1 MAASTTTSFSLKIK
15 RSTTKMIQ
23 EEFADLEDPVLTA
36 RVIRFERQSVIM
48 GVSSGIGRPEVEAE
62 LPKRDQLP
70 NDNYRANATF
80 KVFLKEV
87 GRNSQ
92 KGPQLFVSRANA
104 GLVVYLFENEVP
116 EIQEGT
122 VKIVAVSRE
131 ANPPQERLVLEQK

>member
-1 MAASTTTSFSLKIK
+1 
-15 RSTTKMIQ
+15 MIQ

-87 GRNSQ
+87 SEIAR

-104 GLVVYLFENEVP
+104 V
-116 EIQEGT
+116 
-122 VKIVAVSRE
+122 
-131 ANPPQERLVLEQK
+131 

>member
-1 MAASTTTSFSLKIK
+1 MAASTTKQVLAQKL
-15 RSTTKMIQ
+15 RDQQRKMLQ
-23 EEFADLEDPVLTA
+23 EEFAELEDPVLTA

-87 GRNSQ
+87 SEIAR
-92 KGPQLFVSRANA
+92 KGPHLFVS
-104 GLVVYLFENEVP
+104 
-116 EIQEGT
+116 
-122 VKIVAVSRE
+122 
-131 ANPPQERLVLEQK
+131 